1 MRGAESTNG
10 YGGASPEHA
19 SASDS
24 EGEEASA
31 GSGGEG
37 TVELLA
43 EDLELPARA
52 LASLNALR
60 KSRQHFDVLLV
71 AGGEETPA
79 HKAVLAAASPYL
91 LETLAEPLHRVA
103 GVDATSL
110 RALVEWAYTGR
121 LVASAGAPARKLYEA
136 AWRLR
141 VEGAR
146 LALAER
152 LVRRAT
158 PQDAL
163 ELRALPDLP
172 PQHRHHLDTF
182 IAAHFDEICAS
193 GALAALPSVTAEL
206 LRESSAEDGGEA
218 PRAVADAALVW
229 LREKPLD
236 EELYSRT
243 HLLFVDGGGEL
254 RDCGELPAARTDAPE
269 LQEYRREAVERRRRE
284 PAIGAT
290 TPKPLAGGEL
300 GARER
305 AKGAGGDCAVLAA
318 RSLGPRATQALLAVH
333 GRLVA
338 ARVAWRPAG
347 GPVARGGKLGHTQ
360 DAPPEPDGERR
371 AELAGGRCAHGAA
384 ALGQRLIVCGGYD
397 RARVLRN
404 CEAYCPATN
413 AWAPLADM
421 RGARARFPAAALGG
435 KVYALGGSDGHN
447 ELDSVDAFEEGGE
460 TGLGKWAPRAK
471 LPGARS
477 YAAAVADHERG
488 ILYVVGGWAGGR
500 SLKAVHRYDPA
511 TDSWSDARPLT
522 TGRSQCCAVS
532 WRGSLWALGGCDAW
546 RCLASTELLS
556 LEDPEAGWTPGPM
569 LPSARRSMGGCAW
582 RGRLVVAGGS
592 DGAASLRRV
601 DWLLPGAEPAGGTWQ
616 AGPPLRRAR
625 AGLGLA
631 ELGGALYAAGGFS
644 GREFLACVEW
654 LPAPDAEWTMLADP
668 PVVARTLSEPNPPS
682 ESPPPVCRMLSEQ
695 HPPAGADRPEEN
707 GQNEASAHI

>member
-1 MRGAESTNG
+1 MEATILHNCET
-10 YGGASPEHA
+10 
-19 SASDS
+19 SA
-24 EGEEASA
+24 
-31 GSGGEG
+31 
-37 TVELLA
+37 
-43 EDLELPARA
+43 P
-52 LASLNALR
+52 
-60 KSRQHFDVLLV
+60 FDVRRGV
-71 AGGEETPA
+71 RQGC
-79 HKAVLAAASPYL
+79 VLAPTLFGIFFSVLLKVAFGDDLQGIHLYTRADGQMYNLARLKSKRHRKDFFVDSLLFADDAAFVAHSESQLQTIMDKFQKACDLFSMSVNAKKTVILAQGCSEQPTIVLNGAPLEVISKFCYL
-91 LETLAEPLHRVA
+91 GSLVSCNLSLDAEIDSRIGKA
-103 GVDATSL
+103 AT
-110 RALVEWAYTGR
+110 TFGR
-121 LVASAGAPARKLYEA
+121 LRTR
-136 AWRLR
+136 AW
-141 VEGAR
+141 
-146 LALAER
+146 
-152 LVRRAT
+152 
-158 PQDAL
+158 DNK
-163 ELRALPDLP
+163 
-172 PQHRHHLDTF
+172 HLT
-182 IAAHFDEICAS
+182 
-193 GALAALPSVTAEL
+193 
-206 LRESSAEDGGEA
+206 
-218 PRAVADAALVW
+218 
-229 LREKPLD
+229 
-236 EELYSRT
+236 
-243 HLLFVDGGGEL
+243 
-254 RDCGELPAARTDAPE
+254 
-269 LQEYRREAVERRRRE
+269 
-284 PAIGAT
+284 
-290 TPKPLAGGEL
+290 
-300 GARER
+300 
-305 AKGAGGDCAVLAA
+305 
-318 RSLGPRATQALLAVH
+318 
-333 GRLVA
+333 
-338 ARVAWRPAG
+338 
-347 GPVARGGKLGHTQ
+347 
-360 DAPPEPDGERR
+360 
-371 AELAGGRCAHGAA
+371 
-384 ALGQRLIVCGGYD
+384 
-397 RARVLRN
+397 
-404 CEAYCPATN
+404 
-413 AWAPLADM
+413 
-421 RGARARFPAAALGG
+421 
-435 KVYALGGSDGHN
+435 
-447 ELDSVDAFEEGGE
+447 GGE